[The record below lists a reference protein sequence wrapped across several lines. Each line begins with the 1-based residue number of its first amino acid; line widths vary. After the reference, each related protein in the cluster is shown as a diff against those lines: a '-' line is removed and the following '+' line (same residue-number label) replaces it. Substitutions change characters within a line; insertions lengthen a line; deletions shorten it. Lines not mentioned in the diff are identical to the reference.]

1 MTIQLIIFLIAL
13 AAVIFFFKNFNASIY
28 FIVIVDIFLRI
39 ITYLKLHYLR
49 SDAFSFLGYIPND
62 IPSILNSFELGMFNE
77 ILIFIY
83 LIVYIIF
90 EILIIRYFVKRK
102 F

>member
-1 MTIQLIIFLIAL
+1 MTIQLIIFLVAL
-13 AAVIFFFKNFNASIY
+13 AAVIVFFKNFNASIY

-39 ITYLKLHYLR
+39 IAYLKLNYLR
-49 SDAFSFLGYIPND
+49 NDAFSFLNVLPAV
-62 IPSILNSFELGMFNE
+62 
-77 ILIFIY
+77 IY

-90 EILIIRYFVKRK
+90 EVLIIRYFVKRK

>member
-1 MTIQLIIFLIAL
+1 MTIQLIILLVAL
-13 AAVIFFFKNFNASIY
+13 AAVIVFFKNFNASIY

-39 ITYLKLHYLR
+39 IAYLKLNYLR
-49 SDAFSFLGYIPND
+49 NDAFSFLNVLPGD
-62 IPSILNSFELGMFNE
+62 IPSILNSFELGAFNE
-77 ILIFIY
+77 ILMVIY

-90 EILIIRYFVKRK
+90 EVLIIRYFIRRK